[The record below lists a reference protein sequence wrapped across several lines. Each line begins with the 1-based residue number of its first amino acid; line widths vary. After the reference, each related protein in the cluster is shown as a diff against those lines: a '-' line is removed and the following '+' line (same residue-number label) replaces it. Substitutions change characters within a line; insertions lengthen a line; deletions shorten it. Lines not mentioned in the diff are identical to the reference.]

1 MEGCNQ
7 YQRMKNRAE
16 MPAGK
21 LRLNIVPE
29 RLQQH
34 ILVDLITKLPVSRG
48 YNSILVVCD
57 RFLKMSYFIVMTE
70 KIIAE
75 GLVRLFRNNVWKLHK
90 LLENIMLSIAFH
102 SQTDG
107 QIERIN

>member
-1 MEGCNQ
+1 
-7 YQRMKNRAE
+7 
-16 MPAGK
+16 
-21 LRLNIVPE
+21 
-29 RLQQH
+29 
-34 ILVDLITKLPVSRG
+34 
-48 YNSILVVCD
+48 
-57 RFLKMSYFIVMTE
+57 MSYFIVMTE

-107 QIERIN
+107 QIERINQELEKYLRIYINHKQSN